1 MSEDA
6 DNIAVVLRFFADLTA
21 PRLTRDERLRELAD
35 DSVWWTPGRG
45 LISGRLS
52 KSERMAR
59 SAILAPALADF
70 VMTPDLDSVLAGGDQ
85 VAIETTSSARNA
97 VTGQAYAN
105 RYHWRFTVREGRI
118 VELREYMDSQHF
130 ADVFGDVADPSDN
143 P

>member
-1 MSEDA
+1 MSEEA
-6 DNIAVVLRFFADLTA
+6 ANVAVVLRFFEDLTV
-21 PRLTRDERLRELAD
+21 PGLTRDERLRELAD
-35 DSVWWTPGRG
+35 DAIWWTPGRG

-70 VMTPDLDSVLAGGDQ
+70 VMMPDFDGVLAGGDQ
-85 VAIETTSSARNA
+85 VAIETASSARNA
-97 VTGQAYAN
+97 VTGQGYAN

-130 ADVFGDVADPSDN
+130 ADVFGDVTDPSDSR
-143 P
+143 